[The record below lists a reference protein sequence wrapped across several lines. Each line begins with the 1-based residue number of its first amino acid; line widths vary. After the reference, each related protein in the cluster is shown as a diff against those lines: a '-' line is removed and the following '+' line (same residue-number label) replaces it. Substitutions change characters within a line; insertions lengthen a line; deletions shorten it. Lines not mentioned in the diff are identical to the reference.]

1 MIAGACGGGGGVVG
15 QPKVWRQCA
24 VAVAVVAGV
33 GLAVGVP
40 SALIANPWFVRMTP
54 VPWWSYTVW
63 VLTAVM
69 SAGLAVTFVG
79 DSSGGSPAPGG
90 SGILANL
97 GSALAVGC
105 PVCNKLVVAALGV
118 SGALNV
124 WAPVQPI
131 LAAASLSL
139 LGWALWRRISAR
151 RSCPVGTATALTA
164 AVPVIDSV
172 KEFER

>member
-1 MIAGACGGGGGVVG
+1 MIADTYGRGDGVVG

-24 VAVAVVAGV
+24 VAVAVLVGV
-33 GLAVGVP
+33 GLAMGIP

-54 VPWWSYTVW
+54 APWWSYAVW
-63 VLTAVM
+63 VLTAAM

-79 DSSGGSPAPGG
+79 DTSGASPAPGRT
-90 SGILANL
+90 GIVANL

-131 LAAASLSL
+131 VAIASLSL

-151 RSCPVGTATALTA
+151 RSCPVGTAA
-164 AVPVIDSV
+164 ASPTVIDTV
-172 KEFER
+172 PEYEH